1 MVGGRVEGGERR
13 GDRRA
18 RVSSSLATNRTHA
31 RGKKTHR
38 PFGRN
43 STGLAG
49 HRARGTNALVP
60 AGVDY
65 ARGRR
70 AVVTRRRACCRLRGT
85 VSCRRVRLRFVM
97 TTDPAPDVATVVGE
111 KMSPSPVE
119 LPESTPSSPVL
130 ATPARDREVYP
141 RGVTELTPELRA
153 ALPTSPLASWSLR
166 DVAACV
172 RVLGREF
179 AREEGES
186 RSGDVEAFDRYAD
199 TFLAHG
205 IDGEK
210 LSCVTIAQLSGDL
223 GVRSYEHRF
232 KVVEWVK
239 RYLEVR
245 SPPTF
250 PRLPT
255 SRRSSTLAARDERFL
270 DLPRVVRRAR
280 LLRTLAPTMSPI
292 RRKLAVPLVAMDYLA
307 SALGKLADIV
317 DAPPFDASF
326 DVRDEL
332 HEQSWIRRHSPRP
345 RLMNRTPRTGP
356 SPTSP

>member
-1 MVGGRVEGGERR
+1 M
-13 GDRRA
+13 
-18 RVSSSLATNRTHA
+18 
-31 RGKKTHR
+31 
-38 PFGRN
+38 
-43 STGLAG
+43 
-49 HRARGTNALVP
+49 VP

-97 TTDPAPDVATVVGE
+97 TTDPAPDVATVVGG

-153 ALPTSPLASWSLR
+153 ALPTSPLASWSAR

-255 SRRSSTLAARDERFL
+255 SSVSSTLAARDERFL
-270 DLPRVVRRAR
+270 GPPRE
-280 LLRTLAPTMSPI
+280 S
-292 RRKLAVPLVAMDYLA
+292 
-307 SALGKLADIV
+307 
-317 DAPPFDASF
+317 FDARASSAHWRRRCLRF
-326 DVRDEL
+326 AENSPYR
-332 HEQSWIRRHSPRP
+332 SWRWIISPP
-345 RLMNRTPRTGP
+345 RWESWRISLTRLPSTPP
-356 SPTSP
+356 STCRMSS

>member
-1 MVGGRVEGGERR
+1 ME
-13 GDRRA
+13 
-18 RVSSSLATNRTHA
+18 
-31 RGKKTHR
+31 KKTHR

-97 TTDPAPDVATVVGE
+97 TTDPAPDVATAVGG

-153 ALPTSPLASWSLR
+153 ALPTSPLASWSAR

-245 SPPTF
+245 SLQRF
-250 PRLPT
+250 PVCQHRDGL
-255 SRRSSTLAARDERFL
+255 RRSRHETSVFS
-270 DLPRVVRRAR
+270 DLP
-280 LLRTLAPTMSPI
+280 
-292 RRKLAVPLVAMDYLA
+292 A
-307 SALGKLADIV
+307 SRSTR
-317 DAPPFDASF
+317 APPPHTGAD
-326 DVRDEL
+326 DVSD
-332 HEQSWIRRHSPRP
+332 SPKTRRTARGDGLS
-345 RLMNRTPRTGP
+345 RLRAGKAGGYR
-356 SPTSP
+356 

>member
-1 MVGGRVEGGERR
+1 
-13 GDRRA
+13 
-18 RVSSSLATNRTHA
+18 
-31 RGKKTHR
+31 
-38 PFGRN
+38 
-43 STGLAG
+43 
-49 HRARGTNALVP
+49 
-60 AGVDY
+60 
-65 ARGRR
+65 
-70 AVVTRRRACCRLRGT
+70 
-85 VSCRRVRLRFVM
+85 M
-97 TTDPAPDVATVVGE
+97 TTDPAPDVATVVGG

-153 ALPTSPLASWSLR
+153 ALPTSPLASWSAR
-166 DVAACV
+166 DVAACA

-270 DLPRVVRRAR
+270 GPPRE
-280 LLRTLAPTMSPI
+280 S
-292 RRKLAVPLVAMDYLA
+292 
-307 SALGKLADIV
+307 
-317 DAPPFDASF
+317 FDARASSAHWRRRCLRF
-326 DVRDEL
+326 AENSPYR
-332 HEQSWIRRHSPRP
+332 SWRWIISPPRWESWRISLTRLPLRPFTQDSPRAALIRRHS
-345 RLMNRTPRTGP
+345 
-356 SPTSP
+356 SPGADEPTLGQGHQPHHETQRHADGALSAGGNVRAARRERVRREPHRRAR